1 MTRFLR
7 ATILCLAL
15 AALAAL
21 STAVACQRPGP
32 GMSPEEEGAALHP
45 PKKPFEAYLDSLP
58 ASAHPHRDAGRWRT
72 LRRFYEKRDFA
83 LAWVG
88 PGESAARANSL
99 LLALEQADRE
109 GLEPSDYPTRDFAS
123 RLDRIGGKGRASD
136 ADRFSL
142 DLDLTLAFLGYASD
156 VSVGRLS
163 PGQMEPGWNI
173 PPHAIDLGPPLERAT
188 TGEDPRAVL
197 EGLAPK
203 HLAYVRLR
211 EALPR
216 YREIAKSGGWPLVPP
231 EVPSVARADSIGDAR
246 ADSISVAPTLR
257 PGDSAPAAQLN
268 ALAARLEREGFLPA
282 EGDSGGKRSRRYDAR
297 LSDGLRE
304 FQRRHG
310 LEPDGVIGEQ
320 TLAAINVPAATR
332 ARQIELNM
340 ERWRRMPED
349 PGARYILVNVPGFRL
364 ETYEKERLVTRMK
377 VIVGLEGWR
386 TPIFHAHV
394 EHIVLHPSWRV
405 PTSIAVREILPKLR
419 RDPSWLSENHMDV
432 LGLREGGAVP
442 ASSINWSKVS
452 ADGFPYRLRQRP
464 GPDNPLGNFKFVLPN
479 EYDVYLHDTATP
491 RLFAKD
497 KRALSHGCIRVER
510 PMDLALWLLAPDP
523 KWTPERLQE
532 ALADPKTQR
541 VYLSEDV
548 PVYVSYWTAVANEDG
563 SVDSFTDLYGLDAA
577 LDAKLRGR
585 RR

>member
-1 MTRFLR
+1 MTRFPR
-7 ATILCLAL
+7 ATILYLAL
-15 AALAAL
+15 AVLAAL
-21 STAVACQRPGP
+21 PCALGCQRPSRGISRE
-32 GMSPEEEGAALHP
+32 GEGAALHP

-58 ASAHPHRDAGRWRT
+58 ATAHAHRDAGRWRI

-88 PGESAARANSL
+88 PGESAARVNSL
-99 LLALEQADRE
+99 IVALDQADRE
-109 GLEPSDYPTRDFAS
+109 GLEPSDYPTRDLAS
-123 RLDRIGGKGRASD
+123 RLDQIGGKGRASD

-142 DLDLTLAFLGYASD
+142 DLDLTLAFLRYASD

-163 PGQMEPGWNI
+163 PGRMEPGWHI
-173 PPHAIDLGPPLERAT
+173 PPHVIDLGPPLERAT
-188 TGEDPRAVL
+188 TNEDPRAVL
-197 EGLAPK
+197 AGLAPK

-216 YREIAKSGGWPLVPP
+216 YREIAKSGGWP
-231 EVPSVARADSIGDAR
+231 EVADSMSSG
-246 ADSISVAPTLR
+246 PTLR
-257 PGDSAPAAQLN
+257 PGEASSAARLE
-268 ALAARLEREGFLPA
+268 ALAARLEREGFLA
-282 EGDSGGKRSRRYDAR
+282 AGGASGGKRSRRYDAR

-310 LEPDGVIGEQ
+310 LEPDGVIGAQ
-320 TLAAINVPAATR
+320 TLAALNVPAATR

-394 EHIVLHPSWRV
+394 EHIVLHPAWRV

-419 RDPSWLSENHMDV
+419 RDPGYLAENHMDV

-442 ASSINWSKVS
+442 VSSIDWSKVS
-452 ADGFPYRLRQRP
+452 AGGFPYRLRQRP

-479 EYDVYLHDTATP
+479 EYDVYLHDTAAP

-548 PVYVSYWTAVANEDG
+548 AVYVSYWTAVANEDG

-585 RR
+585 GR